1 MRESIEAQALSGA
14 SRDVLE
20 TMFFTEVLGE
30 KAGMESPGGEPGLE
44 ARLKFE
50 GQRSG
55 EFRLKIAPGAARSVA
70 GNFLGA
76 EDEAGMP
83 DSQISDTICELANMV
98 CGSALSRLAADLAF
112 ELSHPELV
120 AAEAPANGWTETAA
134 RTFELENGWLIAAI
148 RFEGT

>member
-1 MRESIEAQALSGA
+1 MPESIEAQALSGA

-30 KAGMESPGGEPGLE
+30 KAGLASPDGAPGLE
-44 ARLKFE
+44 AHLRFE

-55 EFRLKIAPGAARSVA
+55 EFRLRIAPAAARSVA

-83 DSQISDTICELANMV
+83 DSQVKDAICELANMI

-120 AAEAPANGWTETAA
+120 TGEGGVNEWSETAA

-148 RFEGT
+148 RFEGP